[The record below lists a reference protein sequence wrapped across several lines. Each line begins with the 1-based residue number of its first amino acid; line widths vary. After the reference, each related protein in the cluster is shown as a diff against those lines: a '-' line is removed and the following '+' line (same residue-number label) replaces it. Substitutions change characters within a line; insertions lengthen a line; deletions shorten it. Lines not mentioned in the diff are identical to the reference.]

1 VAQFEMK
8 KPLEEIPVLR
18 PAFRWAQSL
27 KAVMLEVKFSTR
39 FDSPA
44 CLDLSN
50 ERFEVS
56 EDMKQLHIEA
66 LCKNDKKLLI
76 YRLIIDL
83 YDVVMPEVMPEESM
97 WPTWVKP
104 LPPAPKVEKKRTPT
118 AYDKVKEERA

>member
-1 VAQFEMK
+1 MK

-27 KAVMLEVKFSTR
+27 KSVMIEVKFSTR

-83 YDVVMPEVMPEESM
+83 YDVVMPETMPAV

-104 LPPAPKVEKKRTPT
+104 LPPPKKEEKKRAPT